1 MAIISTSAV
10 DVIIQA
16 VLPASIAGG
25 SATQPPRRP
34 RWPQRSGAVGGIL
47 GVGQAGEAV
56 KCQQEEKD
64 PNEVRRSHACIPQL

>member
-10 DVIIQA
+10 EVSIQA
-16 VLPASIAGG
+16 VLPASIDGRLGDHRGG
-25 SATQPPRRP
+25 GLGRHHLRRG
-34 RWPQRSGAVGGIL
+34 RGIL
-47 GVGQAGEAV
+47 GVGQAGEAA

>member
-1 MAIISTSAV
+1 MAIISTNAV
-10 DVIIQA
+10 DVSIQA

-25 SATQPPRRP
+25 SATTAAAVSVATT
-34 RWPQRSGAVGGIL
+34 SGAVGGIL
-47 GVGQAGEAV
+47 GVGQAGKAA